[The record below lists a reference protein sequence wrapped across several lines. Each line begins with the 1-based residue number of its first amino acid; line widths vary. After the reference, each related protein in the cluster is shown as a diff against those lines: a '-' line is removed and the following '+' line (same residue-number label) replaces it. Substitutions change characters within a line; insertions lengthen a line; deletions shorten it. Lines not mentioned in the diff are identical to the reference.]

1 MKTAVP
7 CYYHLDVEVSP
18 ERVGQVSRILAAH
31 LRHWDLENL
40 VDPVRHGTEMLLR
53 AIDEHATD
61 KNTSI
66 EMWWNRQH
74 LITAIGGNDR
84 ALRPDQELRDLPR
97 STSPRMSDGWGCCAT
112 ETGSKVIW
120 FSQRARAGERVP
132 LVPDGAR
139 AATSGR
145 RFRCPARCPVHGHRR
160 RRGHP
165 GRRAGGGPV
174 TARKRS
180 KGVPAW
186 SGHPYPLGAA
196 FDGRGTNF
204 ALFSEVAERVEL
216 VLVDDDGTGTPSFR

>member
-31 LRHWDLENL
+31 LRFWDLDNL
-40 VDPVRHGTEMLLR
+40 VQPVCGGAEMLLE

-74 LITAIGGNDR
+74 LITAIGDNDR
-84 ALRPDQELRDLPR
+84 ALRPDQELRGCLEHLAA
-97 STSPRMSDGWGCCAT
+97 MSDGWGCCAT

-132 LVPDGAR
+132 LVPTAPAPRLSEGLDVPREVAGR
-139 AATSGR
+139 AAGR
-145 RFRCPARCPVHGHRR
+145 
-160 RRGHP
+160 P
-165 GRRAGGGPV
+165 GRYTGRGPGGGPV
-174 TARKRS
+174 TRRQNR
-180 KGVPAW
+180 KGVVRLERAPLPA
-186 SGHPYPLGAA
+186 GRVLRRGGHQLRALQRGRRTRRAGPRRRRRHPYA
-196 FDGRGTNF
+196 RC
-204 ALFSEVAERVEL
+204 R
-216 VLVDDDGTGTPSFR
+216 